1 MTMMASCGVSVV
13 AFKQSGIAER
23 RDATA
28 DDVVD
33 DDQNYG
39 LLHHADG
46 ADCRRAGLVHLAGP
60 VPGGV
65 NTFPAHERCCPP
77 GRQPIDRIMAR
88 CRGVRRC
95 AGAIK
100 LIRERAKARSL
111 RSRNRCR
118 LFRQERTP
126 FWLPSDAAI
135 TRPRSRSPRPTRLER
150 RGPT

>member
-1 MTMMASCGVSVV
+1 MTIMASCGVSVV

-65 NTFPAHERCCPP
+65 NTFPAHERSCPP
-77 GRQPIDRIMAR
+77 GRQPIEKIMAR
-88 CRGVRRC
+88 CGGVRRC
-95 AGAIK
+95 AGAI
-100 LIRERAKARSL
+100 R
-111 RSRNRCR
+111 
-118 LFRQERTP
+118 
-126 FWLPSDAAI
+126 D
-135 TRPRSRSPRPTRLER
+135 RPGWR
-150 RGPT
+150 